1 MKKLVIWLCVGGMML
16 GLSACGTGN
25 EESGKRVGMENDGGA
40 EGADAMSGSDK
51 ADGNGAGEAGKG
63 EDGNGAADSDGVGK
77 INADGEVLAGTEGAG
92 NKMFALK
99 SVILDTIGNQNY
111 SPDVAVEADQLEE
124 IFGIAPE
131 MYTDFLAE
139 VSQDGTNVDTLLI
152 IEAKDD
158 KVEAVQEAMFAYRD
172 AKERATMEDSRNIGK
187 VRASRIETNGNYV
200 SFVQLGGD
208 VTAAL
213 TSGEDAVIEQC
224 LQMNEL
230 VLEVIAQN
238 VY

>member
-1 MKKLVIWLCVGGMML
+1 MKKLVIGLCVSMILL

-25 EESGKRVGMENDGGA
+25 EDQRKNAAVESGEENTDVGSAGGKQSAGTAVTDADEKQGDGKAATGN
-40 EGADAMSGSDK
+40 ETIVDTESGS
-51 ADGNGAGEAGKG
+51 
-63 EDGNGAADSDGVGK
+63 
-77 INADGEVLAGTEGAG
+77 

-99 SVILDTIGNQNY
+99 EFIIGTIGQQNY
-111 SPDVAVEADQLEE
+111 YPDVTVEAEQLEE

-131 MYTDFLAE
+131 MYDEYLAE

-152 IEAKDD
+152 IKAKDD
-158 KVEAVQEAMFAYRD
+158 KVEAVQEALYAYRE
-172 AKERATMEDSRNIGK
+172 AKEKATLEDYRNIGK
-187 VRASRIETNGNYV
+187 VKASRIETNGNFV

-208 VTAAL
+208 TAAAL
-213 TSGEDAVIEQC
+213 EAGEDAVIEQC

-238 VY
+238 VH